1 MNAVAIADAVHVV
14 TPPRWSVTVTT
25 PREPE
30 MVVAVVEE
38 TSVPNAAFTVG
49 VLIESAPA
57 VSVKVMGVAAEAEG
71 AHSTMAN
78 IESTANKEH
87 CSFIVIRIPLCNG
100 IVQAEVLNHI

>member
-1 MNAVAIADAVHVV
+1 MNAVAIADVVHVV

-38 TSVPNAAFTVG
+38 TSVPNAAFAVG

-57 VSVKVMGVAAEAEG
+57 VSVKVMGVAAEAVG
-71 AHSTMAN
+71 VHSTMAN
-78 IESTANKEH
+78 IERTANKEH
-87 CSFIVIRIPLCNG
+87 CNFIVMRNPLASALSRPRC
-100 IVQAEVLNHI
+100 